1 YPTAPVKSTSN
12 PLPAN
17 CYSPDG
23 TDCSWYR
30 DCLESQH
37 YNMFDNNG
45 QLWIDAVRKCLQIA
59 LVPLIRQYKTVS
71 CSEIK
76 QTAFESHSRCYTSLF
91 PGAPSICFIGAR
103 NIFQVFVTIKSAFT
117 NGYKATRDQLLETA
131 AQEGS
136 RHTVNVN
143 KARKSTEIPIQLHLW
158 SESLSILAEFR

>member
-1 YPTAPVKSTSN
+1 MCFIYLKIIFQARYPCEECTSSYAIDYGEKLCN
-12 PLPAN
+12 L
-17 CYSPDG
+17 YSQ
-23 TDCSWYR
+23 Y
-30 DCLESQH
+30 

-45 QLWIDAVRKCLQIA
+45 QLWIDAVRKCLQVA
-59 LVPLIRQYKTVS
+59 LVPLIRQYKIVS

-131 AQEGS
+131 AQCVIEYLMQGGGL
-136 RHTVNVN
+136 VNLINN
-143 KARKSTEIPIQLHLW
+143 KATGQRL
-158 SESLSILAEFR
+158 